1 MPQQL
6 TSFSKFMV
14 GFPAARVVCHLL
26 TLTVVLCTA
35 SGAMSQT
42 AISQGAMSQTAIAT
56 PPTTL
61 AQAQTSALPEPSLQ
75 SEIRV
80 IAPVVSPAEQAAQV
94 GGISRL
100 PISETPQSI
109 TVLRSATLR
118 DEGAG
123 SLSSAIRSEPSVGNF
138 YNTTGYVESLQIRG
152 FLLDNALNFRR
163 DGMPVSNYA
172 PAAFENRQSIEI
184 LKGVSGVQ
192 AGSSAPGGLV
202 NYSIKRPTAAPMR
215 EITLGLSERGTRLVH
230 LDLGGRFGQDQVL
243 GYRFNAAFEDRRP
256 MADNARGQREFVSG
270 FFDFRLPA
278 RSLLEAEF
286 EYQRSSQP
294 SVPGFGLLDT
304 TGSGVANTLPAP
316 VNPRTNLGAQP
327 WALPFQTKNLVAS
340 LRFSQTLA
348 NDWVWGARVSRQ
360 NIRTNDRLA
369 FPDGCSTGANYVY
382 PGFCGNGDFD
392 LYDYRSENERRN
404 LSFADLYLRGEVR
417 LGSSKHEIS
426 AGLSHT
432 AYGERFEPQQAYNFV
447 GTGNQFAPVV
457 LPADPTPSSL
467 NTQSDSRTR
476 EIYLSDAIRFDEQ
489 WSLWLGLRHSRIDR
503 SSERTD
509 GSRATRYEQ
518 SFTSPWGAL
527 GYKPWTGG
535 YAYISAGSGVESEAV
550 PNRPSLFANAGSVL
564 PALRSTQKE
573 IGFKQTL
580 AGGVLAHIALFQISK
595 PFSDDVAQSDGRVLR
610 VAGGRELLHHGIELG
625 WVGPVSRDWSVNAQ
639 AMLIDT
645 KALRSVD
652 DSLQGKRTP
661 NVAPLTASVAATWA
675 APQVAGLHW
684 TNRVLYSDKKAVTRD
699 NSVELP
705 SFWQLDSYLSYRQK
719 AGATQLTWRAGLDNV
734 TDKRY
739 WRDAPTQYWGG
750 TYLFPAPPRTFRVS
764 VQASF

>member
-1 MPQQL
+1 MAQYRFSRL
-6 TSFSKFMV
+6 TFI
-14 GFPAARVVCHLL
+14 PAAAAARVRSRMACNAAIVSAGFCI
-26 TLTVVLCTA
+26 A
-35 SGAMSQT
+35 GSAFSQT
-42 AISQGAMSQTAIAT
+42 GVAPPADRPASLET
-56 PPTTL
+56 PT
-61 AQAQTSALPEPSLQ
+61 Q

-80 IAPVVSPAEQAAQV
+80 LAPATSPAEQSAQV
-94 GGISRL
+94 GGLSQL
-100 PISETPQSI
+100 PIAETPQSI
-109 TVLRSATLR
+109 SVLRASTLR

-123 SLSSAIRSEPSVGNF
+123 TLSSAIRSEPSVANF

-152 FLLDNALNFRR
+152 FLLDNALNYRR
-163 DGMPVSNYA
+163 DGMPISNFA
-172 PAAFENRQSIEI
+172 PAGFENRQSIEI

-202 NYSIKRPTAAPMR
+202 NYSIKRPSAIPLR
-215 EITLGLSERGTRLVH
+215 ELTVGLSERGTSLWH
-230 LDLGGRFGQDQVL
+230 LDLGGRFGEDQLL
-243 GYRFNAAFEDRRP
+243 GYRFNVGFEDKRP
-256 MADNARGQREFVSG
+256 MADNARGKREFVSG

-304 TGSGVANTLPAP
+304 TGSGVASTLPSP
-316 VNPRTNLGAQP
+316 VNPRTNLGAQS
-327 WALPFQTKNLVAS
+327 WAQPYEARNLVAS

-360 NIRTNDRLA
+360 NIRSNDRLA
-369 FPDGCSTGANYVY
+369 FPDGCSSGANYVY

-392 LYDYRSENERRN
+392 LYDFRSENERRN
-404 LSFADLYLRGEVR
+404 LSYADLYLRGEVR
-417 LGSSKHEIS
+417 TGAIRHELN
-426 AGLSHT
+426 AGVSQT
-432 AYGERFEPQQAYNFV
+432 YYGERFNPQQAYNFV
-447 GTGNQFAPVV
+447 GIGNQFTPVD

-476 EIYLSDAIRFDEQ
+476 QFWLSDAIQFDNA
-489 WSLWLGLRHSRIDR
+489 WSLWLGLRHSRLDR

-509 GSRATRYEQ
+509 GSQATRYEQ
-518 SFTSPWGAL
+518 SFTTPWGAL
-527 GYKPWTGG
+527 GYKPWAGG
-535 YAYISAGSGVESEAV
+535 YGYLSAGSGVESEVV
-550 PNRPSLFANAGSVL
+550 PNRPSLFTNAGVVL
-564 PALRSTQKE
+564 PALRSNQKE
-573 IGFKQTL
+573 LGFKQIL
-580 AGGVLAHIALFQISK
+580 SGGGLAHVAVFQISK
-595 PFSDDVAQSDGRVLR
+595 PFSDDVIQSDGRSLR
-610 VAGGRELLHHGIELG
+610 VAGGRELRHQGIELG
-625 WVGPVSRDWSVNAQ
+625 WAGPVSRNWSINAQ
-639 AMLIDT
+639 ATLIDT

-661 NVAPLTASVAATWA
+661 NVAPITASVAATWQV
-675 APQVAGLHW
+675 PQLTGLHW
-684 TNRVLYSDKKAVTRD
+684 TNRVFYSDKKAVTRD

-705 SFWQLDSYLSYRQK
+705 SFWQLDSYLTYRQK
-719 AGATQLTWRAGLDNV
+719 LGATQLSWRAGIDNV